1 MTGGGL
7 FPALLWW
14 LLGAWVLPVW
24 LLSGLVDYICHAR
37 TDIAHTSGA
46 HESLLHLLQ
55 TMEIGIP
62 LLAFLFFSV
71 DALVLVLMIA
81 GVVAHTASSWSD
93 LRYADRLRRI
103 TPFEQYVHS
112 FLNVLPW
119 IALAL
124 VLLLHWP
131 VVVALFD
138 PATDSDWTLQL
149 RRPALDRA
157 IVAAVLLGSVVLAVV
172 PGVLELAM
180 TLKARAATAHVSS
193 SSARSATKP
202 R

>member
-1 MTGGGL
+1 ML
-7 FPALLWW
+7 ADLLWW
-14 LLGAWVLPVW
+14 LLGAVVLPCW
-24 LLSGLVDYICHAR
+24 LLSGLVDYTCHAR
-37 TDIAHTSGA
+37 TDIAHTSGT

-55 TMEIGIP
+55 TVEIGLP

-71 DALVLVLMIA
+71 DALVLVLMFA
-81 GVVAHTASSWSD
+81 GAVAHTASSWSD
-93 LRYADRLRRI
+93 LRYADGLRRI

-124 VLLLHWP
+124 VVVLHWP
-131 VVVALFD
+131 VVASLFD
-138 PATDSDWTLQL
+138 RGAASDWTLHL
-149 RRPALDRA
+149 RRPSLDPA
-157 IVAAVLLGSVVLAVV
+157 ILVAVLLASVVFAVL
-172 PGVLELAM
+172 PGLLELAT
-180 TLKARAATAHVSS
+180 TLKARAAMVQVSS

>member
-1 MTGGGL
+1 MTD
-7 FPALLWW
+7 PADLPGLLWW
-14 LLGAWVLPVW
+14 LLGAFVLPLW
-24 LLSGLVDYICHAR
+24 LLSGFADYVCHAR

-55 TMEIGIP
+55 TVEIGLP

-71 DALVLVLMIA
+71 DALLLVLMLA

-93 LRYADRLRRI
+93 LRYATGLRCI

-124 VLLLHWP
+124 VAVLHWP

-138 PATDSDWTLQL
+138 PAVDSDWGLRV
-149 RRPALDRA
+149 RRPGFDRA
-157 IVAAVLLGSVVLAVV
+157 VLAAVLLGSAAFAVL
-172 PGVLELAM
+172 PGWLELAT
-180 TLKARAATAHVSS
+180 TLKARRASAQASS